1 MKNLLLL
8 FVFFLGIASY
18 GQRSGNV
25 VIYSNTGE
33 KFYVILNGIRQN
45 NTPETNVKIEGLT
58 DQWYSCKVISAN
70 NTFTLEKNIG
80 VKPDTVITYRIIE
93 KKGKYKF
100 RFYTET
106 SMGTAPSNPEQTT
119 ITYSPVEIVETNTNG
134 GGTGSTEVIE
144 TTTTTTTTSTEM
156 SGNNGGS
163 TETVTTNTSI
173 GNENGGTETISID
186 INVNENGMSTNMNV
200 TGTEGTGETINST
213 TTTTT
218 NGGNGST
225 YYEETTTTTTGGG
238 NGTSTYYEETTT
250 TTTTTT
256 TTSGTE
262 GNIYQDDEM
271 TVTMN
276 NNTTNCFM
284 SDTDFQALKT
294 SVANESFP
302 EDQRRVANT
311 AAKSK
316 CMSVAQ
322 IKEIAALFS
331 FADDQMSFI
340 KTAYDNCNNKGDYY
354 QLMDVFTF
362 SDDKEELE
370 KFLNSK

>member
-8 FVFFLGIASY
+8 FVFFIGIASY

-58 DQWYSCKVISAN
+58 DEWYSCKVISAN

-106 SMGTAPSNPEQTT
+106 SMGTAPTIPEQTT
-119 ITYSPVEIVETNTNG
+119 ITYSPVEVVETNTNNG
-134 GGTGSTEVIE
+134 GNNSTEVVE
-144 TTTTTTTTSTEM
+144 TTTTTTSTTTET
-156 SGNNGGS
+156 SGNNGGGN
-163 TETVTTNTSI
+163 TETMTTTTSVGNGEGNTES
-173 GNENGGTETISID
+173 ISID
-186 INVNENGMSTNMNV
+186 INVNENGMSTNMNI
-200 TGTEGTGETINST
+200 TGEGTGETMNST

-218 NGGNGST
+218 NGGNGTT
-225 YYEETTTTTTGGG
+225 YYEESTTTTTGGG

-256 TTSGTE
+256 TSGTE

-271 TVTMN
+271 TVTMD

-284 SDTDFQALKT
+284 SDTDFQALKS
-294 SVANESFP
+294 SVENESFS
-302 EDQRRVANT
+302 EDKTRIANLGS
-311 AAKSK
+311 KNK

-322 IKEIAALFS
+322 IKEIASLLGFS
-331 FADDQMSFI
+331 DDKMSFI
-340 KTAYDNCNNKGDYY
+340 KNCYDNCNNKGDYY
-354 QLMDVFTF
+354 QLVEVFTF

-370 KFLNSK
+370 NFLNSK